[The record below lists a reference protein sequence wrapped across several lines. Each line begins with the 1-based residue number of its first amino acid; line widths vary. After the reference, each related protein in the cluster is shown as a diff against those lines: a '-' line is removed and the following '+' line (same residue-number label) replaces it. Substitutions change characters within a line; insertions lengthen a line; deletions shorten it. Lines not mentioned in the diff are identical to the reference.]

1 MSDKRKA
8 IIGCDVLGNAFVM
21 ATNSEFIRQ
30 YCEDDSAMLWDLP
43 FKSGQQRLCPTEGF
57 WLWEGHIIET
67 SHHSTVFDG
76 TLTRFDVM
84 TTQLLNMFVETG
96 T

>member
-1 MSDKRKA
+1 MSNKRKE
-8 IIGCDVLGNAFVM
+8 IIGCDVNGKAFVM
-21 ATNSEFIRQ
+21 ATNSEYIKK
-30 YCEDDSAMLWDLP
+30 YCEDESSMVDDLP
-43 FKSGQQRLCPTEGF
+43 FRSRHQRLIPSGGF

-76 TLTRFDVM
+76 TITRFDVM
-84 TTQLLNMFVETG
+84 TTQLLNMTVEAG